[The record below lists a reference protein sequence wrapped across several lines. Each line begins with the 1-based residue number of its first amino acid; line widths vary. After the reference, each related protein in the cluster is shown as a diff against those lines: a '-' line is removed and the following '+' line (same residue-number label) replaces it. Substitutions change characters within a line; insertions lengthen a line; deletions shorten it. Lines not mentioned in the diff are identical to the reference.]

1 EAASVLNWSVVL
13 SQELEIAGQHGA
25 RVRAV
30 DADAAARA
38 RRLGVAEQEV
48 AAGALAAYY
57 EAIAAQETL
66 RFAAELARTAQTL
79 AAFAQGRAKEA
90 MLAGVEADVARAE
103 ATRIGLVR
111 FEAER
116 RLAESRAALAVLLDV
131 DARTLALP

>member
-1 EAASVLNWSVVL
+1 MNRTLIAATLVVASAWAREAVAQDGPKQPTECSGPL
-13 SQELEIAGQHGA
+13 
-25 RVRAV
+25 
-30 DADAAARA
+30 DADAVVRCALAARA
-38 RRLGVAEQEV
+38 LM
-48 AAGALAAYY
+48 AYY

-79 AAFAQGRAKEA
+79 AAFAEGRAKEA

-116 RLAESRAALAVLLDV
+116 RLAESRAALAVLLD
-131 DARTLALP
+131 